1 MNNND
6 TREEEKRMATKI
18 TNIFK
23 KNGGRFY
30 KKNGRGNVQK
40 EMNFVQVDEDA
51 ALRSKLYAS
60 LCVDLIFFVVW
71 YC

>member
-6 TREEEKRMATKI
+6 TREEEKRVATKI
-18 TNIFK
+18 INIFK

-30 KKNGRGNVQK
+30 KKSGRGNVQK

-51 ALRSKLYAS
+51 ALRSE
-60 LCVDLIFFVVW
+60 
-71 YC
+71 

>member
-6 TREEEKRMATKI
+6 TREEEKRVATKI
-18 TNIFK
+18 INIFK

-30 KKNGRGNVQK
+30 KKSGRGNVPK

-51 ALRSKLYAS
+51 ALRSEC
-60 LCVDLIFFVVW
+60 LCVDAVLFVVW

>member
-6 TREEEKRMATKI
+6 TREEEKRVANKI
-18 TNIFK
+18 INIFK

-30 KKNGRGNVQK
+30 KKSGRGNVQK

-51 ALRSKLYAS
+51 ALKSECYAS
-60 LCVDLIFFVVW
+60 LYALI
-71 YC
+71 